1 LTAEDSPF
9 NPSRLDLAR
18 RRRGVT
24 KRDLGLAVG
33 VPARTLTSWYRLERI
48 PGDSKVK
55 ALAEYLQ
62 FPQSFFYGSDLD
74 EPPPD
79 SASFRALSRLAARTR
94 DQVLAAGALGIAI
107 SDWIAERFRL
117 PEVDIPAYQYAD
129 PEEAAIE
136 IRSKWGLGEQPIAN
150 MVRLLELHGVRVFS
164 LFEESHDI
172 DAFSFWRDDTPY
184 VFLSTRKTSER
195 SRMDAAHEL
204 GHLILHSRLND
215 RTSRIEEDEAMRFA
229 SAFLMPEGSVLA
241 RVRRGASMN
250 EIIAA
255 KQYWVVSLA
264 ALTYRM
270 RKVGM
275 LTGWEYQTRF
285 KEIGRHNYR
294 EQEPESAPR
303 ERSEV
308 LSKVFQLLAED
319 GTHVSQVA
327 GMLSIYPNELN
338 KLLFGFVASPIP
350 LPY

>member
-1 LTAEDSPF
+1 
-9 NPSRLDLAR
+9 
-18 RRRGVT
+18 
-24 KRDLGLAVG
+24 
-33 VPARTLTSWYRLERI
+33 
-48 PGDSKVK
+48 
-55 ALAEYLQ
+55 
-62 FPQSFFYGSDLD
+62 
-74 EPPPD
+74 
-79 SASFRALSRLAARTR
+79 
-94 DQVLAAGALGIAI
+94 
-107 SDWIAERFRL
+107 
-117 PEVDIPAYQYAD
+117 
-129 PEEAAIE
+129 
-136 IRSKWGLGEQPIAN
+136 
-150 MVRLLELHGVRVFS
+150 
-164 LFEESHDI
+164 
-172 DAFSFWRDDTPY
+172 
-184 VFLSTRKTSER
+184 
-195 SRMDAAHEL
+195 MDAAHEL

-319 GTHVSQVA
+319 GTPRESSRGDAVD
-327 GMLSIYPNELN
+327 
-338 KLLFGFVASPIP
+338 IP
-350 LPY
+350 KRTQQATFWVRCLTNPLAILTREED

>member
-1 LTAEDSPF
+1 MIAEDTSF

-33 VPARTLTSWYRLERI
+33 IPARTLVGWFRHECI

-74 EPPPD
+74 EPPPA
-79 SASFRALSRLAARTR
+79 SASFRALSRLTARTR
-94 DQVLAAGALGIAI
+94 DQVLAAGALGMAL
-107 SDWIAERFRL
+107 SDWIDERFRL
-117 PEVDIPAYQYAD
+117 PKVGIPAYQYAD

-136 IRSKWGLGEQPIAN
+136 IRSKWGLGEQPIPS

-164 LFEESHDI
+164 VFEESRDI

-184 VFLSTRKTSER
+184 VFLNTRTSSER

-204 GHLILHSRLND
+204 GHLILHSRQAS
-215 RTSRIEEDEAMRFA
+215 RTSRVEEEEAMRFA

-255 KQYWVVSLA
+255 KHYWVVSLA

-294 EQEPESAPR
+294 EQEPEPAPR

-308 LSKVFQLLAED
+308 LSQVLQLLAED

-327 GMLSIYPNELN
+327 GMLLLYPDELN
-338 KLLFGFVASPIP
+338 RLLFGFVASPIP
-350 LPY
+350 QPY